1 MDPDSGSNPPSG
13 TNGLLSNSAA
23 AMPSNMNEI
32 LDAFLLINWGLWIV
46 LVPYTFYHMVAPLF
60 SKKAQRQLH
69 WRKAELAALTWLL
82 SAVIMMLVGHLF
94 DLI

>member
-1 MDPDSGSNPPSG
+1 
-13 TNGLLSNSAA
+13 
-23 AMPSNMNEI
+23 MNEI

-46 LVPYTFYHMVAPLF
+46 LVPYTFYHMVAALF
-60 SKKAQRQLH
+60 SEKAQRRLH

-82 SAVIMMLVGHLF
+82 SAVILMLVGHLF